1 MSLQPYSFCFLRY
14 VHEPLSGE
22 FANVGVLLW
31 APEGRFL
38 GFRASQKFKR
48 LSHFFHGFQQQDY
61 RNLIARIETQFE
73 KLAVRLADP
82 QAVLPFKET
91 PKSARDLALQ
101 VIPHDDAALQ
111 WSLSAGGVTDS
122 PSMELELLFQE
133 AVARHYDSVDEA
145 RRDDAT
151 IYRQFYSRA
160 FEAPAVKPYVREHK
174 VTAPH
179 ASHLFSHA
187 WKNGAWNVYQ
197 PLSFDLKG
205 SENIRNKAYHWESLT
220 RWLAQSPEK
229 PNIHLLLAAPSGE
242 QRRAYKDAKDL
253 LHASGGVRL
262 IEEDEAADFASD
274 LERRVIAAGLAGHD
288 SNPGV

>member
-1 MSLQPYSFCFLRY
+1 MSLEPYSFCFLRY

-31 APEGRFL
+31 APESRFL
-38 GFRASQKFKR
+38 GFKASQKFRR

-61 RNLIARIETQFE
+61 RNLIARIETQFG
-73 KLAVRLADP
+73 KLADRLADP
-82 QAVLPFKET
+82 QEVLPFTEA

-122 PSMELELLFQE
+122 PSMELEALFQE
-133 AVARHYDSVDEA
+133 AVARHYDSADEA

-151 IYRQFYSRA
+151 IYREFYSRA
-160 FEAPAVKPYVREHK
+160 FEAPAVKPHVQEHEVK
-174 VTAPH
+174 APH
-179 ASHLFSHA
+179 ASHVFSHA
-187 WKNGAWNVYQ
+187 WKNGVWNVYQ
-197 PLSFDLKG
+197 PLSFDLKR
-205 SENIRNKAYHWESLT
+205 SEDIRGKAFRWESLT

-242 QRRAYKDAKDL
+242 QRNAYDDAKDL
-253 LHASGGVRL
+253 LHASGSVSL
-262 IEEDEAADFASD
+262 IEEDEAMDFASE
-274 LERRVIAAGLAGHD
+274 LERRIVAAGLAGD
-288 SNPGV
+288 DPNPNA

>member
-14 VHEPLSGE
+14 VHDPLSGE

-31 APEGRFL
+31 APGSRFL
-38 GFRASQKFKR
+38 GFKASQKFRR

-73 KLAVRLADP
+73 KLAIRLAVP
-82 QAVLPFKET
+82 QEQLPFKET
-91 PKSARDLALQ
+91 PSSARDLALQ

-122 PSMELELLFQE
+122 ASSELETLFQE

-151 IYRQFYSRA
+151 IYREFYSRA
-160 FEAPAVKPYVREHK
+160 FEAPTVKPHVCEHE

-179 ASHLFSHA
+179 ASHVFSQA
-187 WKNGAWNVYQ
+187 WKNGVWNVYQ
-197 PLSFDLKG
+197 PLSFDLKR
-205 SENIRNKAYHWESLT
+205 SENIRSKAFHWESLT
-220 RWLAQSPEK
+220 RWLAQAPEK

-242 QRRAYKDAKDL
+242 QRKAYESAKDL
-253 LHASGGVRL
+253 LHASGAVNL
-262 IEEDEAADFASD
+262 IEEDEAMDFAKD
-274 LERRVIAAGLAGHD
+274 LEHRISAAGLEG
-288 SNPGV
+288 S